1 MADDREEK
9 AMRPNPVRIL
19 IAEDNP
25 LTAQLL
31 QEFLSSR
38 PGLEVVQ
45 IASNGREAVELSGR
59 LQPHLV
65 LMDVEMPEMNGLEAT
80 RRLRARQRGTRV
92 IIVSVHDTHEV
103 RRAARESGAEA
114 FVSKA
119 RLVHELF
126 PAIDSLWGGQEPAWG
141 EKL

>member
-1 MADDREEK
+1 MGADREGK
-9 AMRPNPVRIL
+9 PSRPNPVRIL

-38 PGLEVVQ
+38 SGLEVVQ
-45 IASNGREAVELSGR
+45 IASNGLEAVELSAR
-59 LQPHLV
+59 LQPHVV

-80 RRLRARQRGTRV
+80 RRLRARQCRSRV
-92 IIVSVHDTHEV
+92 IIVSVHDTREV
-103 RRAARESGAEA
+103 RRAASESGAEA

-119 RLVHELF
+119 RLVHELI
-126 PAIDSLWGGQEPAWG
+126 PAIDSLWAGPESTQG
-141 EKL
+141 ENS